1 MIDSPDAL
9 KELLPD
15 VSRETIEKLAEFR
28 EMILAEDQNL
38 ISKNDK
44 NFIWIRHF
52 YDSLRLAQFITSN
65 GNDIIDIGSGAGLPG
80 IPVSVMFGLKNKVFL
95 CENRPK
101 RVSFLNKCIVNL
113 DLQNTEVIP
122 IKAEKI
128 ENKKFDIILARAV
141 SQLNH
146 LLSISYNI
154 CKKNTTL
161 LLHKG
166 VHIDKEIVQATK
178 CWDFTHVLH
187 ENEREKGSFI
197 LELKNLIK
205 SIT

>member
-1 MIDSPDAL
+1 
-9 KELLPD
+9 
-15 VSRETIEKLAEFR
+15 
-28 EMILAEDQNL
+28 MILAEDQNL

-65 GNDIIDIGSGAGLPG
+65 GNSIIDIGSGAGLPG
-80 IPVSVMFGLKNKVFL
+80 IPVSILFGSKNKVFL

-101 RVSFLNKCIVNL
+101 RVSFLNKCIVKL
-113 DLQNTEVIP
+113 DLKNTEVIP

-166 VHIDKEIVQATK
+166 VHIDEEIVQATK
-178 CWDFTHVLH
+178 YWDFTCLLYTSPSP
-187 ENEREKGSFI
+187 RDS
-197 LELKNLIK
+197 
-205 SIT
+205 

>member
-9 KELLPD
+9 KELLPN

-28 EMILAEDQNL
+28 EMILSENQNL
-38 ISKNDK
+38 ISKNDR
-44 NFIWIRHF
+44 NFIWTRHF
-52 YDSLRLAQFITSN
+52 YDSLRLAQFITSS

-80 IPVSVMFGLKNKVFL
+80 IPVSLLFSGQNRVFL
-95 CENRPK
+95 CENRSK
-101 RVSFLNKCIVNL
+101 RASFLNKCIVKL
-113 DLQNTEVIP
+113 DLKNTEVIP
-122 IKAEKI
+122 IKAERI

-146 LLSISYNI
+146 LLSISYNL

-166 VHIDKEIVQATK
+166 VHIDKELVQATK
-178 CWDFTHVLH
+178 CWNFNHILH
-187 ENEREKGSFI
+187 ENEMEKGSFI

>member
-1 MIDSPDAL
+1 M
-9 KELLPD
+9 
-15 VSRETIEKLAEFR
+15 
-28 EMILAEDQNL
+28 
-38 ISKNDK
+38 
-44 NFIWIRHF
+44 
-52 YDSLRLAQFITSN
+52 
-65 GNDIIDIGSGAGLPG
+65 
-80 IPVSVMFGLKNKVFL
+80 
-95 CENRPK
+95 
-101 RVSFLNKCIVNL
+101 
-113 DLQNTEVIP
+113 IP

-146 LLSISYNI
+146 LLSISYHI

-166 VHIDKEIVQATK
+166 VHIDEEIMQATK
-178 CWDFTHVLH
+178 YWNFTYVLH

-197 LELKNLIK
+197 LELKNIIK

>member
-9 KELLPD
+9 KELLPN

-28 EMILAEDQNL
+28 EMILEEDQNL
-38 ISKNDK
+38 ISKKDR
-44 NFIWIRHF
+44 NFIWTRHF
-52 YDSLRLAQFITSN
+52 YDSLRIAQFITSS

-80 IPVSVMFGLKNKVFL
+80 IPISLLFGPKNRFFL
-95 CENRPK
+95 CENRSK
-101 RVSFLNKCIVNL
+101 RASFLKKCIVKL
-113 DLQNTEVIP
+113 DLKNTEVIP
-122 IKAEKI
+122 IKVEKI

-197 LELKNLIK
+197 LELKNIIK

>member
-9 KELLPD
+9 KELLPN

-28 EMILAEDQNL
+28 EMILSDDQNL
-38 ISKNDK
+38 ISKNDR
-44 NFIWIRHF
+44 NFIWTRHI
-52 YDSLRLAQFITSN
+52 YDSLRLAQFINSS
-65 GNDIIDIGSGAGLPG
+65 GNDIIDIGSGAGFPG
-80 IPVSVMFGLKNKVFL
+80 IPVSLLFSSQNRVFL
-95 CENRPK
+95 CENRSK
-101 RVSFLNKCIVNL
+101 RASFLNKCIAKL
-113 DLQNTEVIP
+113 DLKNTEVIP

-154 CKKNTTL
+154 SKKNTTL

-166 VHIDKEIVQATK
+166 VHIDEELMQATK
-178 CWDFTHVLH
+178 CWNFTHVLH
-187 ENEREKGSFI
+187 ENEREKGSYI
-197 LELKNLIK
+197 LELKNVIK

>member
-9 KELLPD
+9 KELLPN

-44 NFIWIRHF
+44 NSIWIRHF
-52 YDSLRLAQFITSN
+52 YDSLRLVQFITNN

-80 IPVSVMFGLKNKVFL
+80 IPVSILFGTKNKVFL

-113 DLQNTEVIP
+113 DL
-122 IKAEKI
+122 
-128 ENKKFDIILARAV
+128 
-141 SQLNH
+141 
-146 LLSISYNI
+146 
-154 CKKNTTL
+154 KN
-161 LLHKG
+161 
-166 VHIDKEIVQATK
+166 
-178 CWDFTHVLH
+178 
-187 ENEREKGSFI
+187 
-197 LELKNLIK
+197 
-205 SIT
+205 

>member
-1 MIDSPDAL
+1 MPN
-9 KELLPD
+9 

-28 EMILAEDQNL
+28 EIILAEDQNL
-38 ISKNDK
+38 VSKNDK
-44 NFIWIRHF
+44 DFIWTRHF
-52 YDSLRLAQFITSN
+52 YDSLRLVKFITSN

-80 IPVSVMFGLKNKVFL
+80 IPVSLLFGSKNKVFL

-113 DLQNTEVIP
+113 DLKNTEVIP

-166 VHIDKEIVQATK
+166 VHIDDELLQTTK
-178 CWDFTHVLH
+178 YWNFTHVLH
-187 ENEREKGSFI
+187 ENTKQKGSFI
-197 LELKNLIK
+197 LEINNLIK

>member
-9 KELLPD
+9 KELLPN
-15 VSRETIEKLAEFR
+15 VSRETIEKLSEFR
-28 EMILAEDQNL
+28 EIILAEDQNL

-44 NFIWIRHF
+44 NFIWTRHF
-52 YDSLRLAQFITSN
+52 YDSLRLSQFITSSE
-65 GNDIIDIGSGAGLPG
+65 NDIIDIGSGAGLPG
-80 IPVSVMFGLKNKVFL
+80 IPVSLLFGSKNKVFL
-95 CENRPK
+95 CESRSR
-101 RVSFLNKCIVNL
+101 RVSFLNKCIDKL
-113 DLQNTEVIP
+113 DLINTEVIP

-128 ENKKFDIILARAV
+128 KNKKFDIILARAV

-166 VHIDKEIVQATK
+166 VHIDEEIVQATK
-178 CWDFTHVLH
+178 YWDFSHVLH

-197 LELKNLIK
+197 LELKNIIK

>member
-9 KELLPD
+9 KELLPN

-80 IPVSVMFGLKNKVFL
+80 IPVSIIFGTKNRVFYVKIDLKEYLFL
-95 CENRPK
+95 PN
-101 RVSFLNKCIVNL
+101 V
-113 DLQNTEVIP
+113 
-122 IKAEKI
+122 
-128 ENKKFDIILARAV
+128 
-141 SQLNH
+141 
-146 LLSISYNI
+146 LL
-154 CKKNTTL
+154 T
-161 LLHKG
+161 
-166 VHIDKEIVQATK
+166 
-178 CWDFTHVLH
+178 
-187 ENEREKGSFI
+187 
-197 LELKNLIK
+197 
-205 SIT
+205 

>member
-1 MIDSPDAL
+1 MSGGRSSKANEKIQSL
-9 KELLPD
+9 GFKNVYELNWGA
-15 VSRETIEKLAEFR
+15 EKLR
-28 EMILAEDQNL
+28 DDITCLA
-38 ISKNDK
+38 
-44 NFIWIRHF
+44 
-52 YDSLRLAQFITSN
+52 
-65 GNDIIDIGSGAGLPG
+65 
-80 IPVSVMFGLKNKVFL
+80 
-95 CENRPK
+95 
-101 RVSFLNKCIVNL
+101 L
-113 DLQNTEVIP
+113 DLKNTEVIP

-166 VHIDKEIVQATK
+166 VHIDEEIVQATK
-178 CWDFTHVLH
+178 YWDFTHVLH

-197 LELKNLIK
+197 LELKNIIK

>member
-1 MIDSPDAL
+1 MIDSPEFL
-9 KELLPD
+9 KELIPN
-15 VSRETIEKLAEFR
+15 VSRETIEKLAEFK

-38 ISKNDK
+38 ISKNDRE
-44 NFIWIRHF
+44 FIWIRHF
-52 YDSLRLAQFITSN
+52 YDSLRLAQFITGSK
-65 GNDIIDIGSGAGLPG
+65 NDIIDIGSGAGLPG
-80 IPVSVMFGLKNKVFL
+80 IPISILFNSKNKVFL
-95 CENRPK
+95 CENRSK
-101 RVSFLNKCIVNL
+101 RVLFLNKCIANL
-113 DLQNTEVIP
+113 DLKNTKVIP
-122 IKAEKI
+122 TKAEKI
-128 ENKKFDIILARAV
+128 INKKFDIILARAV

-166 VHIDKEIVQATK
+166 VHIDKELVQATK
-178 CWDFTHVLH
+178 CWNFTYILH
-187 ENEREKGSFI
+187 ENEIEKGSFI

>member
-1 MIDSPDAL
+1 
-9 KELLPD
+9 
-15 VSRETIEKLAEFR
+15 
-28 EMILAEDQNL
+28 MILAEDQSL
-38 ISKNDK
+38 ISKNDINSLWK
-44 NFIWIRHF
+44 RHI
-52 YDSLRLAQFITSN
+52 YDSLRILKFIKSN

-80 IPVSVMFGLKNKVFL
+80 VPISIVYGGKNRVFL
-95 CENRPK
+95 CENRTK
-101 RVSFLNKCIVNL
+101 RSKFLRKCITNL
-113 DLQNTEVIP
+113 DLINTEVIP

-128 ENKKFDIILARAV
+128 EKRKFDFILARAV

-166 VHIDKEIVQATK
+166 VHIEEEIVQATK

-197 LELKNLIK
+197 LELKNIIK

>member
-9 KELLPD
+9 KELLPN

-28 EMILAEDQNL
+28 KMILAEDQNL

-44 NFIWIRHF
+44 NFIWTRHF
-52 YDSLRLAQFITSN
+52 CDSLRLAQFITSS

-80 IPVSVMFGLKNKVFL
+80 IPVSILFSSKNRVFL
-95 CENRPK
+95 CENRSK
-101 RVSFLNKCIVNL
+101 RASFLNKCVIKL
-113 DLQNTEVIP
+113 DLKNTQVIP

-166 VHIDKEIVQATK
+166 VHIDEEIMQATK
-178 CWDFTHVLH
+178 YWDFTHILH

-197 LELKNLIK
+197 LEIKNIIK

>member
-9 KELLPD
+9 KELLPN

-28 EMILAEDQNL
+28 EIILAEDQNL
-38 ISKNDK
+38 VSKNDK
-44 NFIWIRHF
+44 DFIWTRHF

-80 IPVSVMFGLKNKVFL
+80 IPVSLLFGSKNKVFL
-95 CENRPK
+95 CENRSK
-101 RVSFLNKCIVNL
+101 RVSFLNKCIDKL
-113 DLQNTEVIP
+113 DLKNTEVIP
-122 IKAEKI
+122 VKVEKI

-166 VHIDKEIVQATK
+166 VHIDEEIMQATK
-178 CWDFTHVLH
+178 YWNFTHILH
-187 ENEREKGSFI
+187 ESEREKGSFI